1 MLISLYESNF
11 IKLKEYTETMKLKR
25 NIITMILLTATITSM
40 LAIIPVQAYT
50 VVDTSVCYGYNTE
63 TLVPEGESTN
73 YLTTSEYVGFWA
85 NITDPPTDIRVVW
98 LLPSE
103 DQYQSNSVTV
113 VQKTGKS
120 WGIVFNKIKIQG
132 NLMSSPG
139 NHPGVWIVQLWIN
152 HELETEQKFQIID
165 YDSIVE
171 DIISIQNQVK
181 DIAAEKNNL
190 QNNYQDLQ
198 TKYLDLQTDYQTL
211 QTQTSSSSELEKM
224 QDDYD
229 ELYDNYR
236 GLQVSL
242 GTTRMMMYAA
252 VVVAIASVLVAVYFG
267 AIKH

>member
-1 MLISLYESNF
+1 MNLKKSLTT
-11 IKLKEYTETMKLKR
+11 LM
-25 NIITMILLTATITSM
+25 LLTATMISM
-40 LAIIPVQAYT
+40 LSAIVPVEAYS

-85 NITDPPTDIRVVW
+85 NITEPPTDIRIVW

-103 DQYQSNSVTV
+103 DQYQSNAVTA
-113 VQKTGKS
+113 VQKTGKD

-139 NHPGVWIVQLWIN
+139 NHPGVWIVQLWLN
-152 HELETEQKFQIID
+152 HELEVEQKFQIID
-165 YDSIVE
+165 YNSIVE

-181 DIAAEKNNL
+181 EIATEKNNL
-190 QNNYQDLQ
+190 QNQYQELQ
-198 TKYLDLQTDYQTL
+198 TSYLDLQTKYQTL

-236 GLQVSL
+236 DLQVSL
-242 GTTRMMMYAA
+242 GSTRMMMYAA

-267 AIKH
+267 AIKR

>member
-120 WGIVFNKIKIQG
+120 WGIVFNKIKIQ
-132 NLMSSPG
+132 
-139 NHPGVWIVQLWIN
+139 
-152 HELETEQKFQIID
+152 
-165 YDSIVE
+165 
-171 DIISIQNQVK
+171 
-181 DIAAEKNNL
+181 
-190 QNNYQDLQ
+190 
-198 TKYLDLQTDYQTL
+198 
-211 QTQTSSSSELEKM
+211 
-224 QDDYD
+224 
-229 ELYDNYR
+229 
-236 GLQVSL
+236 
-242 GTTRMMMYAA
+242 
-252 VVVAIASVLVAVYFG
+252 
-267 AIKH
+267 

>member
-1 MLISLYESNF
+1 MN
-11 IKLKEYTETMKLKR
+11 IKRYLTTL
-25 NIITMILLTATITSM
+25 ILLVASITSM
-40 LAIIPVQAYT
+40 LSVVVPVQAFS
-50 VVDTSVCYGYNTE
+50 VVDTSVCFGYNTE

-73 YLTTSEYVGFWA
+73 YLTTSEYVGLWA

-103 DQYQSNSVTV
+103 DQYQSNSVTA
-113 VQKTGKS
+113 VQKTGKT

-132 NLMSSPG
+132 TLMSSPG
-139 NHPGVWIVQLWIN
+139 NHPGVWIAQLWIN
-152 HELETEQKFQIID
+152 HELVTEQKFQIID

-171 DIISIQNQVK
+171 DIISIQNQVNDMAADK
-181 DIAAEKNNL
+181 DNL
-190 QNNYQDLQ
+190 QNKYQELQ
-198 TKYLDLQTDYQTL
+198 TSYLDLQTRYQTL
-211 QTQTSSSSELEKM
+211 QSQTSSSTELEKM

-242 GTTRMMMYAA
+242 SSTKMMMYVA

-267 AIKH
+267 AIKR